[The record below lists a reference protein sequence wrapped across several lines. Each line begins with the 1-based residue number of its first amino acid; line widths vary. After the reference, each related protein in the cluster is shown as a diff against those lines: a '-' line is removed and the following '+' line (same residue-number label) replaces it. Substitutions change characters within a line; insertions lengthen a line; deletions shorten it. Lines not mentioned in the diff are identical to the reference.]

1 MTIAVDAVVPSIALE
16 DGTEDLH
23 PEKDNIVVTENS
35 VTNQVVENVEQ
46 SVPVDPD
53 PANEHEIDL
62 GNCTPKSS
70 PNDYPQAFYCH
81 RTNVLM
87 KDPEVGPDGE
97 SIERSAT
104 DDSSNKSPYYPNRAL
119 KAIVQEATVWNDD
132 SLRSSWMQF
141 QHSVSHSL
149 SQIFP
154 DAASEGIFRPL
165 NDAFYC
171 PITFNIMH
179 HPVIDPEGYTF
190 ERVAVENWI
199 RINGNS
205 PITRA
210 KLSIDQL
217 YGNKAIARLLQDEK
231 EKPEHQMHPSIRKW
245 KDERAPLPTDVEVG
259 VGALLEQQRRQ
270 RGEPTTLVFI
280 ASSNGRGP
288 FLTYP
293 MTPREWN
300 DLHRELGRRL
310 TLFTMFAMLFAG
322 SCLVAFIIVAFVNF
336 GGTLYLMLFAM
347 ALLVVLSKRR
357 Q

>member
-1 MTIAVDAVVPSIALE
+1 
-16 DGTEDLH
+16 
-23 PEKDNIVVTENS
+23 
-35 VTNQVVENVEQ
+35 
-46 SVPVDPD
+46 
-53 PANEHEIDL
+53 
-62 GNCTPKSS
+62 
-70 PNDYPQAFYCH
+70 
-81 RTNVLM
+81 
-87 KDPEVGPDGE
+87 
-97 SIERSAT
+97 
-104 DDSSNKSPYYPNRAL
+104 
-119 KAIVQEATVWNDD
+119 
-132 SLRSSWMQF
+132 
-141 QHSVSHSL
+141 
-149 SQIFP
+149 
-154 DAASEGIFRPL
+154 
-165 NDAFYC
+165 
-171 PITFNIMH
+171 MH

-259 VGALLEQQRRQ
+259 GGALLEQQRRQ

-280 ASSNGRGP
+280 TSSNGRGP
-288 FLTYP
+288 LVYP

-300 DLHRELGRRL
+300 GRELSRRQ
-310 TLFTMFAMLFAG
+310 TLFTMFAMLFAA
-322 SCLVAFIIVAFVNF
+322 SCLATFVIIAFVNF